1 MKKDSYLLINSKILP
16 PIFNS
21 VLQAKEMLANG
32 TAPNASQ
39 AAKMAGISRSAF
51 YKYKDYVFAYD
62 KDSNCINLSV
72 VLSDKAGV
80 FSAMTAILYKNG
92 ANIITVN
99 QSTPVNGS
107 ATVTLTIRTND
118 VNVTLDSLFQQLLTV
133 DGVLSVKTL

>member
-1 MKKDSYLLINSKILP
+1 MEKDNYLLINSKILP
-16 PIFNS
+16 PVFKC

-51 YKYKDYVFAYD
+51 YKYKDFVFAYD
-62 KDSNCINLSV
+62 AYNNTLNLSA
-72 VLSDKAGV
+72 VLSDRAGV
-80 FSAMTAILYKNG
+80 FSAMTAVLYENG

-107 ATVTLTIRTND
+107 ATVTLTIRTED
-118 VNVTLDSLFQQLLTV
+118 VKVTMDSLLQQLLTV

>member
-1 MKKDSYLLINSKILP
+1 MGKDNYLLINSKILP
-16 PIFNS
+16 PVFKS

-51 YKYKDYVFAYD
+51 YKYKDFVFAYD
-62 KDSNCINLSV
+62 ANNNTLNLSA

-80 FSAMTAILYKNG
+80 FSAMTAVLYENG

-107 ATVTLTIRTND
+107 ATVTLTIRTDD
-118 VNVTLDSLFQQLLTV
+118 VKVTTDSLLQQLLTV
-133 DGVLSVKTL
+133 DGVLSIKTL